1 MTMTRTG
8 KSATREQRAAAAY
21 LGSLDDTLAPWV
33 RSVGPIDAYDA
44 HLPIT
49 VTGPLEW
56 FAYAVTSRQLSRAA
70 SLAIYQRLVERL
82 GGSVTPERVLQA
94 GEHTLREVGLSERKS
109 WTIRAL
115 AGLMFDGGLDAGA
128 LAAMTDH
135 DILVS
140 LVAVPGIGPSSAQRF
155 LLHFLR
161 RPDVLLV
168 GDPTLREALTAVDRL
183 DHPAA
188 PKAAEQ
194 RGEAWH
200 PYRSYATAY
209 LWGYAWER
217 GPTVVERRRP

>member
-8 KSATREQRAAAAY
+8 KSATQEQRSAAEY
-21 LGSLDDTLAPWV
+21 LGALEDRMAPWV

-44 HLPIT
+44 HLPVT
-49 VTGPLEW
+49 VTDPLEW
-56 FAYAVTSRQLSRAA
+56 FAYAVASRQLSRAA

-82 GGSVTPERVLQA
+82 GGAVTPERVLQA
-94 GEHTLREVGLSERKS
+94 GEHALREVGLSERKG

-115 AGLMFDGGLDAGA
+115 AELMSDGGLDAGA
-128 LAAMTDH
+128 LAAMTDD
-135 DILVS
+135 DILAS

-155 LLHFLR
+155 LLHYLH

-168 GDPTLREALTAVDRL
+168 GDPTVREALTAVDQL
-183 DHPAA
+183 DHPIA

-217 GPTVVERRRP
+217 GLRG